1 MKFSSLLLIAAA
13 LVAPLTHAAE
23 TAATWKH
30 PLVNWTKLDSPLV
43 ETTPFVFKDK
53 LYLMESW
60 QVQWETPGVPEGS
73 SFQQDQVR
81 IRDVAGDRIVST
93 PLVGHGLAMTF
104 VWEGR
109 VYVFGSNWGTEKKW
123 RVKDISVTSSDDL
136 VNWTEPKKVLHAN
149 DDEHFFNVSVCRGAD
164 KFVLLVES
172 DDPRWP
178 AFTFK
183 YFTSD
188 DLMNW
193 TPVQDGLYGTDKYV
207 GGPAL
212 YFEGGRYYT
221 LYLQSLGKAHYET
234 RVARST
240 DLVHWEDAPEGRPFV
255 TFQPENKVYPLRPD
269 YIREQNASDAEICYF
284 QGRTIVYYTGG
295 DQQLCGD
302 LQRAEF
308 LGTPRELLEHFF
320 TPEGALVPSP
330 RQARY
335 QDHQLGAFVHYS
347 QAAYTPNSDM
357 FATPPAETFNPSQL
371 DTDQWAQTA
380 RSFGAKH
387 IVLTAKHHS
396 GYCLWP
402 TATTEYSIK
411 HSPWKN
417 GQGDVVREFVD
428 SARKAGLSPGLY
440 LSAGDKHEGVTST
453 PDPIGKRKLIGNLEA
468 YFPKF
473 MEQARELLT
482 NYGPLEVVWLDEAF
496 SPIGADVLDE
506 SGKAIGPRYGD
517 AVVKLIRTLQPD
529 AVIMGGTQQ
538 DLRWSG
544 SEQGLADYPLWNVV
558 NPGEGRK
565 NWVREDAEGWY
576 IPEANIFTRSHWFWS
591 PDSDGSLKTVDQMVE
606 VYGKSVGNGANL
618 LINMTPDTSGR
629 IPEAEVAMLGNFGAA
644 IEQRYGKP
652 DLCVSGIAPVTGDVP
667 IAIDMKSTATAR
679 ELVLEEDLSFGQR
692 ITAYVIEAK
701 VGDVWQEIGSGESI
715 GRKRIQ
721 PVTPVKT
728 SELRL
733 RLEGTT
739 PELHLKSVAVYFE
752 TPTP

>member
-1 MKFSSLLLIAAA
+1 MKFSALCLIAAA
-13 LVAPLTHAAE
+13 LLSPIAHAAE
-23 TAATWKH
+23 KAATWKH

-73 SFQQDQVR
+73 SMQHDQVR

-93 PLVGHGLAMTF
+93 PLVGHGLAFTF

-123 RVKDISVTSSDDL
+123 QVKDISVTSSDDL
-136 VNWTEPKKVLHAN
+136 VNWTEPKVVLHAN
-149 DDEHFFNVSVCRGAD
+149 DDENFFNVAVCRGAD
-164 KFVLLVES
+164 KFVLLVETN
-172 DDPRWP
+172 DPRWP

-188 DLMNW
+188 DLMTW
-193 TPVQDGLYGTDKYV
+193 TQVPEAYYGTNKYV

-212 YFEGGRYYT
+212 YYEGDHYYT
-221 LYLQSLGKAHYET
+221 LYLQSLGDAHYET

-240 DLVHWEDAPEGRPFV
+240 DLVTWDDAPEGRPFV
-255 TFQPENKVYPLRPD
+255 TYQPELKVHALRPH
-269 YIREQNASDAEICYF
+269 YIREQNASDAEMVYF
-284 QGRTIVYYTGG
+284 GGKTIVYYTGG
-295 DQQLCGD
+295 DQQICGD

-335 QDHQLGAFVHYS
+335 QESQLGAFVHYGP
-347 QAAYTPNSDM
+347 AAYTENSDM
-357 FATPPAETFNPSQL
+357 FATPPAETFNPTQL
-371 DTDQWAQTA
+371 DTDQWARTA
-380 RSFGAKH
+380 KAFGAQH
-387 IVLTAKHHS
+387 IVLTAKHHN

-402 TATTEYSIK
+402 TGTTDYSIK
-411 HSPWKN
+411 QSPWKN

-428 SARKAGLSPGLY
+428 SARKHGLYPGLY

-453 PDPIGKRKLIGNLEA
+453 PDPIGKRKLIGNLKA

-506 SGKAIGPRYGD
+506 NGKAIGTRYGD
-517 AVVKLIRTLQPD
+517 AVVDLIRRLQPD

-558 NPGEGRK
+558 NPGAGTK
-565 NWVREDAEGWY
+565 NWVRHDAEGWF
-576 IPEANIFTRSHWFWS
+576 IPEANIFTRAHWFWS
-591 PDSDGSLKTVDQMVE
+591 PDSDGTLKTVDQMLD
-606 VYGKSVGNGANL
+606 VYGKSIGHGANL

-629 IPEAEVAMLGNFGAA
+629 IPAAEVAMLEGFGAA
-644 IEQRYGKP
+644 VADRHARPVASLEE
-652 DLCVSGIAPVTGDVP
+652 IAPLAVGGSATLTLSAASGLAE
-667 IAIDMKSTATAR
+667 IAI
-679 ELVLEEDLSFGQR
+679 EEDLRYGQR
-692 ITAYVIEAK
+692 VRAYRLEALS
-701 VGDVWQEIGSGESI
+701 GGSWSEIAQGASI
-715 GRKRIQ
+715 GRKHIHRVAGLNCEGIR
-721 PVTPVKT
+721 VTITDTAP
-728 SELRL
+728 EARL
-733 RLEGTT
+733 RRI
-739 PELHLKSVAVYFE
+739 VAFGG
-752 TPTP
+752 

>member
-1 MKFSSLLLIAAA
+1 MKFSSLLLIVAA
-13 LVAPLTHAAE
+13 LIAPLTHAAE

-136 VNWTEPKKVLHAN
+136 VNWTEPKNVLHAN

-193 TPVQDGLYGTDKYV
+193 TPVPDAFYGTDKYV

-255 TFQPENKVYPLRPD
+255 TFQPESKVYPLRPD

-308 LGTPRELLEHFF
+308 PGTPRELLEHFF

-335 QDHQLGAFVHYS
+335 QDNQLGAFVHYS

-357 FATPPAETFNPSQL
+357 FATPPAETFNPAQL
-371 DTDQWAQTA
+371 DTDQWVQTA
-380 RSFGAKH
+380 KSFGAKH

-402 TATTEYSIK
+402 TSTTEYSIK

-440 LSAGDKHEGVTST
+440 LSAGDKKEGVTST

-506 SGKAIGPRYGD
+506 NGKAIGPRYGD

-591 PDSDGSLKTVDQMVE
+591 PDSDGSLKTVDEMLT
-606 VYGKSVGNGANL
+606 VYAQSIGNGANL
-618 LINMTPDTSGR
+618 LINMTPDPSGR
-629 IPEAEVAMLGNFGAA
+629 IPEAEVTMLGNFGAA
-644 IEQRYGKP
+644 IEQRYANP
-652 DLCVSGIAPVTGDVP
+652 DFTRTGIPPLGPEAPLLLELTSP
-667 IAIDMKSTATAR
+667 ATVR
-679 ELVLEEDLSFGQR
+679 ELVLEEDLSHGQR
-692 ITAYVIEAK
+692 ITGYVVEAQ
-701 VGDVWQEIGSGESI
+701 VGDAWQEVARGESI

-721 PVTPVKT
+721 PLQAVRSSV
-728 SELRL
+728 LRVL
-733 RLEGTT
+733 LTGST
-739 PELHLKSVAVYFE
+739 PEVYLKSVAGYVDV
-752 TPTP
+752 PAP